1 MAASVSL
8 DLSEIKRDGSLTD
21 KDVKKI
27 MSYYGLAVPA
37 FLGEGF
43 CLLRGKQM
51 TATERHQLTYLGA
64 LTGLFDDFFDEK
76 HMTKA
81 HILELLNAPE
91 KALPAN
97 AHETLFLRFYNKALA
112 GNNPVLIKEYFNKV
126 FDAQVL
132 SEKQK
137 NSKIHT
143 EEIKAITF
151 QKGGISILFYRSVF
165 EEMVTADEYKL
176 LYALGALGQL
186 ENDIF
191 DVYKD
196 HQESIKT
203 LATTTTSISS
213 LKEMYVSLFSE
224 VLTLLEHTDFAA
236 SNKKRFAAF
245 VSLIGARGLVCLDLL
260 QQAEKTTGGIFKLD
274 TYTRKQ
280 LICDMDTRIS
290 QCRLVKYYS
299 KKNYNS

>member
-8 DLSEIKRDGSLTD
+8 DLAEVNRDDSLTD
-21 KDVKKI
+21 KDVNKI

-51 TATERHQLTYLGA
+51 TAIERHQLTYLGA

-76 HMTKA
+76 NMTKA
-81 HILELLNAPE
+81 HILELINTPE
-91 KALPAN
+91 AALPAN
-97 AHETLFLRFYNKALA
+97 AHEALFLCFYRKALN
-112 GNNPVLIKEYFNKV
+112 GNNPALIKEYFNEV

-132 SEKQK
+132 SERQK
-137 NSKIHT
+137 NSSISK
-143 EEIKAITF
+143 EEIKEITF
-151 QKGGISILFYRSVF
+151 RKGGISILFYRSVF
-165 EEMVTADEYKL
+165 EEAIAADEYKL

-196 HQESIKT
+196 HQEFIKT
-203 LATTTTSISS
+203 LATTTESIQS
-213 LKEMYVSLFSE
+213 LRKLYVSLFSE
-224 VLTLLEHTDFAA
+224 VLTLLEQTDFSV

-245 VSLIGARGLVCLDLL
+245 VSLIGARGLVCLDVL
-260 QQAEKTTGGIFKLD
+260 QRAENTTGGIFELD
-274 TYTRKQ
+274 SYTRKQ
-280 LICDMDTRIS
+280 LICDMDTRSNQWKLI
-290 QCRLVKYYS
+290 RYYS
-299 KKNYNS
+299 KKNYEL